1 MNTPEIINLG
11 SASASPKLSVMG
23 NDEQGA
29 IKLNNLPSLNSSSG
43 FDSSPRK
50 SVNFGPGAEMLM
62 NLKGSKS
69 RSSSPKSDIKLSELK
84 SLEINEKTMSKES
97 ADKLMPNNSSAK
109 PFTLNPSVFKK
120 QESGGI
126 KLNISDPPNISSGL
140 GGISGL
146 KSVNGISGLKSV
158 NGISG
163 SDSKV
168 GSASSNTG
176 KSSTWDGF
184 KNFKEIPVNPSTA
197 PVKPQMSN
205 EETLKQ
211 KLIYLRKLETLEKKG
226 IKLTRKY
233 NMNAPLAE
241 MQGEYEMIKSEKEKS
256 NSVKFQ
262 GKMMMAAVSAIE
274 FLNGKFDPF
283 DIKLDG
289 WGESVSENLE
299 DYDDIFGELH
309 EKYGGKTKMAPE
321 IKLLFMLGG
330 SAGMLHLTNTMFKS
344 SVPGMEDIMRQN
356 PDLMKQFTQAAVSS
370 MSQENPGLGGFM
382 QGVMNN
388 GGQQGQQRPQWQQAP
403 QMSPPMGSPP
413 GPPQESRGRPS
424 IPPSNMRGRPD
435 IGMAR
440 GQPDFGDAENME
452 GRFAGVKKS
461 ERTTRREMKG
471 PSNINDLLSG
481 IKTKR
486 VNIQQDKSDSNSTIS
501 VSDLNELNE
510 TDLSRPKKSKRKPRS
525 ERNTINLNI

>member
-1 MNTPEIINLG
+1 
-11 SASASPKLSVMG
+11 
-23 NDEQGA
+23 
-29 IKLNNLPSLNSSSG
+29 
-43 FDSSPRK
+43 
-50 SVNFGPGAEMLM
+50 
-62 NLKGSKS
+62 
-69 RSSSPKSDIKLSELK
+69 
-84 SLEINEKTMSKES
+84 
-97 ADKLMPNNSSAK
+97 
-109 PFTLNPSVFKK
+109 
-120 QESGGI
+120 
-126 KLNISDPPNISSGL
+126 
-140 GGISGL
+140 
-146 KSVNGISGLKSV
+146 
-158 NGISG
+158 
-163 SDSKV
+163 
-168 GSASSNTG
+168 
-176 KSSTWDGF
+176 
-184 KNFKEIPVNPSTA
+184 
-197 PVKPQMSN
+197 MSN

-388 GGQQGQQRPQWQQAP
+388 GGQQGQQGQQQRPQWQ
-403 QMSPPMGSPP
+403 STPPIGSPP
-413 GPPQESRGRPS
+413 GPPQDSRGMPS

-452 GRFAGVKKS
+452 GRFAGIKKS

-510 TDLSRPKKSKRKPRS
+510 TDMSRPKKSKRKPRS

>member
-11 SASASPKLSVMG
+11 SASPKLSVMG
-23 NDEQGA
+23 NDEKGT
-29 IKLNNLPSLNSSSG
+29 IKLNNLPSLNSLNR

-97 ADKLMPNNSSAK
+97 AEKLMSKDLPTK

-120 QESGGI
+120 PEGGI
-126 KLNISDPPNISSGL
+126 KLNISDHPGNSSTS
-140 GGISGL
+140 GISG
-146 KSVNGISGLKSV
+146 
-158 NGISG
+158 
-163 SDSKV
+163 DSKV

-176 KSSTWDGF
+176 TSSTWDGF

-233 NMNAPLAE
+233 NMDAPLAE

-388 GGQQGQQRPQWQQAP
+388 GGQQGQQRPQWQQ
-403 QMSPPMGSPP
+403 SPMGSPP
-413 GPPQESRGRPS
+413 GPPQDSRGMPS

-452 GRFAGVKKS
+452 GRFAGIKKS

-486 VNIQQDKSDSNSTIS
+486 VNIQQDKSDNNSTIS
-501 VSDLNELNE
+501 VSDLNELKE
-510 TDLSRPKKSKRKPRS
+510 SDLSRPKKSKRKQRS
-525 ERNTINLNI
+525 ERNTINLKI

>member
-1 MNTPEIINLG
+1 MNAPEIINLG
-11 SASASPKLSVMG
+11 SISPKLSVSASPKLSVSG
-23 NDEQGA
+23 LNEPGT
-29 IKLNNLPSLNSSSG
+29 IKLNNLPSLNVQPNLNVTSDKKIPSG
-43 FDSSPRK
+43 PDTRK

-62 NLKGSKS
+62 NLKSSSRS
-69 RSSSPKSDIKLSELK
+69 RSSSPKSDIKLTELK
-84 SLEINEKTMSKES
+84 SLEINEKTISKSGPDNLKKETPKS
-97 ADKLMPNNSSAK
+97 
-109 PFTLNPSVFKK
+109 FTLNPSILKK
-120 QESGGI
+120 PDDPI
-126 KLNISDPPNISSGL
+126 KLNINEIPG
-140 GGISGL
+140 
-146 KSVNGISGLKSV
+146 V
-158 NGISG
+158 
-163 SDSKV
+163 SKV
-168 GSASSNTG
+168 GSASTTKG
-176 KSSTWDGF
+176 ESSTWDGY
-184 KNFKEIPVNPSTA
+184 KNFKEIPVNPSKIPET
-197 PVKPQMSN
+197 PRLSH

-226 IKLTRKY
+226 IKLTKKY
-233 NMNAPLAE
+233 TMSAPLAE

-330 SAGMLHLTNTMFKS
+330 SAGMLHMTNTMFKS
-344 SVPGMEDIMRQN
+344 SVPGMDDIMRQN
-356 PDLMKQFTQAAVSS
+356 PELMQQFTQAAVSS
-370 MSQENPGLGGFM
+370 MSEKNPGFGGFM

-388 GGQQGQQRPQWQQAP
+388 KGQP
-403 QMSPPMGSPP
+403 QMNPPMGSPP

-424 IPPSNMRGRPD
+424 IPPNMRNMPD
-435 IGMAR
+435 IGMSR
-440 GQPDFGDAENME
+440 GQPDFRDAENME
-452 GRFAGVKKS
+452 GGFSGINKS

-481 IKTKR
+481 IKTKK
-486 VNIQQDKSDSNSTIS
+486 VNIQQKTDNNSTIS
-501 VSDLNELNE
+501 ASDLNELNE
-510 TDLSRPKKSKRKPRS
+510 TDLSRPKKSKRKQRS
-525 ERNTINLNI
+525 ERNAINLNI